1 MLFCSFA
8 SQAAAQGAFSLHGQ
22 LSSDWIYHGR
32 SDVQDEPT
40 VGVNFEYLS
49 SAGVFVGAERHWTE
63 VGSASRDQRS
73 STYYAG
79 YHLPLRAD
87 WYLTAALKKR
97 TSKGSISRW
106 NYEELYLQVTLP
118 NGLSARVDYADD
130 YYSRDLQALST
141 EVHYRQNF
149 NDQWFWQAN
158 LGYQVLEQRQD
169 NAYGMLAAGIALKN
183 TRVRLAVHWTR
194 DDDLQFPS
202 AEGDGHWVL
211 SISHVFL

>member
-1 MLFCSFA
+1 MA
-8 SQAAAQGAFSLHGQ
+8 
-22 LSSDWIYHGR
+22 
-32 SDVQDEPT
+32 
-40 VGVNFEYLS
+40 
-49 SAGVFVGAERHWTE
+49 
-63 VGSASRDQRS
+63 
-73 STYYAG
+73 
-79 YHLPLRAD
+79 
-87 WYLTAALKKR
+87 
-97 TSKGSISRW
+97 
-106 NYEELYLQVTLP
+106 ELYLQVTLP

-211 SISHVFL
+211 SISHVLL